1 MVETIFTSVGKV
13 LNKDQ
18 NNKQRDIEQNAK
30 NKRIEEQ
37 YKNEEHFIYIM
48 MYLQGKK
55 EIKWY
60 SFKQS

>member
-1 MVETIFTSVGKV
+1 MSI
-13 LNKDQ
+13 
-18 NNKQRDIEQNAK
+18 NNKQRDIEHVK
-30 NKRIEEQ
+30 NKRIVEQ
-37 YKNEEHFIYIM
+37 YKKGEHFIYIM